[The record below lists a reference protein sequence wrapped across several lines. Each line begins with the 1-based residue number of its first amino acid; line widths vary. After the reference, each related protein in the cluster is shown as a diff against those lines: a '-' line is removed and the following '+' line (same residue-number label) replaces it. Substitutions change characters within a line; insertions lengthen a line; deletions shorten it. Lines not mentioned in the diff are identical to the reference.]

1 MNFPTAAGEVETH
14 KFQLSIVYHLLLF
27 SVGVRR
33 LPRSRFLAS
42 AMLSKDS
49 TRTELGKRPIPT
61 RRVGHNLNTIT
72 YRRSLLSRQ
81 PNSHHR
87 GNRKDKREDN
97 LVSHSL
103 LLFGY
108 SGNNQVTSS
117 PGWDRHR
124 TTRPG
129 PRCVPPFFLF
139 HYPLMAM
146 KRDEKFTWSW
156 TQRHSFWVPCDHLLM
171 VPCDHLLMVP
181 CDHLLMV
188 PCDHLLMVPCYHL
201 LMVPCYHL
209 LMVPC
214 DHLLM
219 VPCDHLLMVPCDHLL
234 MVPCY
239 HLLMVPCYHLLMVPC
254 DHLLMVPCDHLLM
267 VPCDHLLMVPCYHL
281 LMVPCDHLL
290 MVPCD
295 HLLMVPPKWQ
305 YLIASHGRAVVAS
318 FEPGPGAAFN
328 GGRF

>member
-81 PNSHHR
+81 PNSYHR

-139 HYPLMAM
+139 HYPLI
-146 KRDEKFTWSW
+146 WSW
-156 TQRHSFWVPCDHLLM
+156 GWTQKFCAADGRGLSFITCHTSTRACRPLQGAREFTLRLRRL
-171 VPCDHLLMVP
+171 PASFRIRLFSFTAAFA
-181 CDHLLMV
+181 
-188 PCDHLLMVPCYHL
+188 
-201 LMVPCYHL
+201 
-209 LMVPC
+209 
-214 DHLLM
+214 
-219 VPCDHLLMVPCDHLL
+219 
-234 MVPCY
+234 
-239 HLLMVPCYHLLMVPC
+239 
-254 DHLLMVPCDHLLM
+254 
-267 VPCDHLLMVPCYHL
+267 
-281 LMVPCDHLL
+281 
-290 MVPCD
+290 
-295 HLLMVPPKWQ
+295 
-305 YLIASHGRAVVAS
+305 ASHFEAKYLGFSPITIIIEVKLAESGARRAWSAQVLS
-318 FEPGPGAAFN
+318 P
-328 GGRF
+328 

>member
-42 AMLSKDS
+42 VMLSKDS

-81 PNSHHR
+81 PNSYHR
-87 GNRKDKREDN
+87 GYRKDKREDN

-139 HYPLMAM
+139 HYPLMPRTRNCDFTSISEAAADGQIAYWENVFVDIWWAYYCISWGV
-146 KRDEKFTWSW
+146 KKFFDVFSGMQNSHFYALPLCVSLCNFFPVNVSLFSLYMRTSVFLVFYCLIIFCFV
-156 TQRHSFWVPCDHLLM
+156 HYVFSGIVDYVFKFFLLDFANKALF
-171 VPCDHLLMVP
+171 P
-181 CDHLLMV
+181 
-188 PCDHLLMVPCYHL
+188 
-201 LMVPCYHL
+201 
-209 LMVPC
+209 
-214 DHLLM
+214 
-219 VPCDHLLMVPCDHLL
+219 
-234 MVPCY
+234 
-239 HLLMVPCYHLLMVPC
+239 
-254 DHLLMVPCDHLLM
+254 
-267 VPCDHLLMVPCYHL
+267 
-281 LMVPCDHLL
+281 
-290 MVPCD
+290 
-295 HLLMVPPKWQ
+295 Q
-305 YLIASHGRAVVAS
+305 
-318 FEPGPGAAFN
+318 
-328 GGRF
+328 

>member
-61 RRVGHNLNTIT
+61 RRVGHNLHTIT
-72 YRRSLLSRQ
+72 CRRSLLSRQ
-81 PNSHHR
+81 QNSYHR
-87 GNRKDKREDN
+87 RNRKDKREDN

-139 HYPLMAM
+139 HYPLLVLIGRLSRDAARANLRSRRAPGLGRNHLSC
-146 KRDEKFTWSW
+146 KREYCVAIISARNTGTWAFFSN
-156 TQRHSFWVPCDHLLM
+156 
-171 VPCDHLLMVP
+171 
-181 CDHLLMV
+181 
-188 PCDHLLMVPCYHL
+188 
-201 LMVPCYHL
+201 
-209 LMVPC
+209 
-214 DHLLM
+214 
-219 VPCDHLLMVPCDHLL
+219 
-234 MVPCY
+234 
-239 HLLMVPCYHLLMVPC
+239 
-254 DHLLMVPCDHLLM
+254 
-267 VPCDHLLMVPCYHL
+267 
-281 LMVPCDHLL
+281 
-290 MVPCD
+290 
-295 HLLMVPPKWQ
+295 
-305 YLIASHGRAVVAS
+305 AV
-318 FEPGPGAAFN
+318 FN
-328 GGRF
+328 HFPLENFLKPTGID

>member
-42 AMLSKDS
+42 VMLSKDS

-61 RRVGHNLNTIT
+61 RRVGHTLNTIT

-81 PNSHHR
+81 PNSYHR
-87 GNRKDKREDN
+87 GYRKDKREDN

-139 HYPLMAM
+139 HYPLSRRTC
-146 KRDEKFTWSW
+146 KRTLIQTKRTSTDQHADRCMQTLSESQLQLRVTAEFEHLELQRSTATGDLPDARPVASHDHGDRPRICHRPH
-156 TQRHSFWVPCDHLLM
+156 TQTLDYHCRHSMAIPGDGSVFVSPCILHCSGNLKYLKLRVPCG
-171 VPCDHLLMVP
+171 
-181 CDHLLMV
+181 
-188 PCDHLLMVPCYHL
+188 
-201 LMVPCYHL
+201 
-209 LMVPC
+209 
-214 DHLLM
+214 
-219 VPCDHLLMVPCDHLL
+219 
-234 MVPCY
+234 
-239 HLLMVPCYHLLMVPC
+239 
-254 DHLLMVPCDHLLM
+254 
-267 VPCDHLLMVPCYHL
+267 
-281 LMVPCDHLL
+281 
-290 MVPCD
+290 
-295 HLLMVPPKWQ
+295 
-305 YLIASHGRAVVAS
+305 S
-318 FEPGPGAAFN
+318 
-328 GGRF
+328 

>member
-1 MNFPTAAGEVETH
+1 MNFPTAAGEVEMH

-49 TRTELGKRPIPT
+49 TRTELGKRSIPT

-81 PNSHHR
+81 PNSYHR
-87 GNRKDKREDN
+87 RNRKDKREDN

-129 PRCVPPFFLF
+129 PRCVPPFFPF
-139 HYPLMAM
+139 HYPLPWLI
-146 KRDEKFTWSW
+146 RESVRPTWPAADMWLPAHAHCDSCQCLCMSSSLSNFSFFYKCTTDLDQALVTISW
-156 TQRHSFWVPCDHLLM
+156 AQAPYPQLHVHWPH
-171 VPCDHLLMVP
+171 
-181 CDHLLMV
+181 
-188 PCDHLLMVPCYHL
+188 
-201 LMVPCYHL
+201 
-209 LMVPC
+209 
-214 DHLLM
+214 
-219 VPCDHLLMVPCDHLL
+219 
-234 MVPCY
+234 
-239 HLLMVPCYHLLMVPC
+239 
-254 DHLLMVPCDHLLM
+254 
-267 VPCDHLLMVPCYHL
+267 
-281 LMVPCDHLL
+281 
-290 MVPCD
+290 
-295 HLLMVPPKWQ
+295 
-305 YLIASHGRAVVAS
+305 
-318 FEPGPGAAFN
+318 
-328 GGRF
+328 